1 LSLIISDLHGNYG
14 KCEAFIEYK
23 PEEEHIILGDF
34 MDSFSASDAAIIA
47 TFKLAVDNGAVLLCG
62 NHELPYLKNAHPYFR
77 CSGNRYSPELFHV
90 VNLYKELLHGSLLRD
105 NYLLTHGGLS
115 QKHGKPFKTI
125 EEASEWINAELA
137 WYLAQPVPPESL
149 SSIFDIGSVRGG
161 KQVMSGIFWCS
172 IGYEKMDSRFNQIVG
187 HTCRPEPL
195 VLFAGRGR
203 NKKKHVSVDTPK
215 YICYNTAT
223 HELED
228 FMLEKYRHNEQMR
241 KIIERQY

>member
-1 LSLIISDLHGNYG
+1 MSLIISDLHGNYG
-14 KCEAFIEYK
+14 KCEAFIEHK

-34 MDSFSASDAAIIA
+34 MDSFTASDADIIA
-47 TFKLAVDNGAVLLCG
+47 TFKLAVDSGCTLLCG
-62 NHELPYLKNAHPYFR
+62 NHELPYLNNAHRYFR

-90 VNLYKELLHGSLLRD
+90 VNLYKDLLHGSLVRD

-115 QKHGKPFKTI
+115 KKHGKPFKAI
-125 EEASEWINAELA
+125 EEASEWINAELN
-137 WYLAQPVPPESL
+137 WYIAQPVPPESL

-161 KQVMSGIFWCS
+161 KQDVSGIFWCS

-187 HTCRPEPL
+187 HTSRPEPF
-195 VLFAGRGR
+195 VLFEGKGK
-203 NKKKHVSVDTPK
+203 NKKKHVSVDTLK

-228 FMLEKYRHNEQMR
+228 FMLEKYIDNEQMR
-241 KIIERQY
+241 KIIERQF